1 MIAGKVDVHMFPRP
15 AGDLGFES
23 DELANAKGPNIF
35 PCFGDTFGF
44 CLGDVVDIAG
54 ASSHMRRSLTICEEQ
69 GVSMALVLADILDHG
84 SCGIWKGLWSP
95 WISSVLFGEV
105 CFPGIR
111 ATLSTYLSV
120 CLPIF
125 QPFPPK
131 KRKICKAEAQDGPI
145 WPSSP
150 RQVPGHGR
158 RLLAQNPWQVLGF
171 PMHFNFNHSNLSCKF
186 NSIQVSLL
194 N

>member
-1 MIAGKVDVHMFPRP
+1 MIAGKDHVHMFPRP

-84 SCGIWKGLWSP
+84 SCGI
-95 WISSVLFGEV
+95 
-105 CFPGIR
+105 
-111 ATLSTYLSV
+111 
-120 CLPIF
+120 
-125 QPFPPK
+125 
-131 KRKICKAEAQDGPI
+131 
-145 WPSSP
+145 
-150 RQVPGHGR
+150 
-158 RLLAQNPWQVLGF
+158 
-171 PMHFNFNHSNLSCKF
+171 
-186 NSIQVSLL
+186 
-194 N
+194 

>member
-1 MIAGKVDVHMFPRP
+1 MQTASWTRVWNKKAWITDDSWQSWCTYVSQASGGPRIWKWWVGKCKRP
-15 AGDLGFES
+15 KHL
-23 DELANAKGPNIF
+23 
-35 PCFGDTFGF
+35 PCFADTFGF

-54 ASSHMRRSLTICEEQ
+54 TSSHMRRSLTICEEQ
-69 GVSMALVLADILDHG
+69 GVSMALVLADMLDHG

-105 CFPGIR
+105 RFAGIC

-131 KRKICKAEAQDGPI
+131 KERSAKLRHKMGRFGP
-145 WPSSP
+145 
-150 RQVPGHGR
+150 RHPGRFPGM
-158 RLLAQNPWQVLGF
+158 AVLS
-171 PMHFNFNHSNLSCKF
+171 HE
-186 NSIQVSLL
+186 
-194 N
+194 